1 MQLYETLFLAEADRF
16 IQTLD
21 SKTRKKVFYNIR
33 LAENANDPEL
43 FKKLNNDIWEFRT
56 HYLGIQIRLLAFWDK
71 SDNKQT
77 LVLATNGFFKKTQ
90 KTPKSE
96 IERAERIRINYF
108 DEKIKKQP
116 DGNNEKIYPGRD
128 GR

>member
-1 MQLYETLFLAEADRF
+1 LQFYNTLFLAEADKF

-33 LAENANDPEL
+33 LAENTNDLEL
-43 FKKLNNDIWEFRT
+43 FKKLNNEIWEFRT

-71 SDNKQT
+71 TDTKQT
-77 LVLATNGFFKKTQ
+77 LVLATNGFIKKTQ

-96 IERAERIRINYF
+96 IERAERIRIKYF
-108 DEKIKKQP
+108 EERIKK
-116 DGNNEKIYPGRD
+116 
-128 GR
+128 